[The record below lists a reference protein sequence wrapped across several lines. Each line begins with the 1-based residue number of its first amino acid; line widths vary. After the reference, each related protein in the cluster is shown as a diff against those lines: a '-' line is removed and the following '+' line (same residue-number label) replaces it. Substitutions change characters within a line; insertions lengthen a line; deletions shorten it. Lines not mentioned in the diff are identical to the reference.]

1 MSLAGQKHVSLP
13 DNFTIPTLPTVVTRI
28 GKVLQDPNV
37 GVREVATIIAEDA
50 SLAAKVLKIANS
62 AYYGLRTPCISTQQ
76 AATVLG
82 LRVLRTVIMQ
92 ASVIRQ
98 YDHLAN
104 TGFDVDGLWK
114 SSIAT
119 AQACHFIARRCKR
132 KLELSPEE
140 LYVCGLLHNLGQIV
154 LLDNLKERY
163 VDIAKEA
170 EAKRLPVNVVE
181 MRHLGYDHTDVGQ
194 KVALHWGLPVPVA
207 AAIQFHHG
215 PPEAFEREAVIGLAA
230 RTDALVHRVHSGQ
243 NGHSTPPLDGSLLTR
258 LGATQDDAEA
268 LVDFVAES
276 LQTVEV

>member
-1 MSLAGQKHVSLP
+1 MSLADQRIITLP
-13 DNFTIPTLPTVVTRI
+13 DNFKIPTLPTVVTRI

-37 GVREVATIIAEDA
+37 GVREVAGIIAEDA

-98 YDHLAN
+98 YDHLAH

-119 AQACHFIARRCKR
+119 AQACHFIAKRCKR

-170 EAKRLPVNVVE
+170 DAKRLPVNVVACLFVRWE
-181 MRHLGYDHTDVGQ
+181 RPSIPRRQILQ
-194 KVALHWGLPVPVA
+194 QFNPRSACA
-207 AAIQFHHG
+207 AQ
-215 PPEAFEREAVIGLAA
+215 
-230 RTDALVHRVHSGQ
+230 
-243 NGHSTPPLDGSLLTR
+243 
-258 LGATQDDAEA
+258 
-268 LVDFVAES
+268 
-276 LQTVEV
+276 